1 MAVTKI
7 HAIKSTLG
15 KALAYIENPDKTD
28 GQLLVSGYNCEPQ
41 TASVDFE
48 MTAVLAHKV
57 RNLKRKR
64 SANLAYHLIQSFS
77 PGDAVTPQQ
86 AHELGK
92 KLAFEFGGGKYEYVV
107 ATHTDKGHI
116 HNHILL
122 NAVSFYDYKKLRT
135 VPYRTAR
142 EIRAISDRLCME
154 AKLSVIENP
163 QNIGRLYPAQTG
175 KKRTVSNRTEIRKR
189 LNFCLER
196 AGNYGQFVAMAQELD
211 ITPTIRGKHM
221 SYRLAGTGRA
231 VRDDSLSDTDT
242 FTYAG
247 ICARLADNAAE
258 QTCLRGGI
266 QKALGAAAD
275 MASFA
280 KNLKAAGIETMLKKP
295 NGLLL
300 YKAAHMDGTWVPAD
314 ALGAAFTAEGIEQTL
329 KNGTPPAPAAEKPLP
344 ERYREWTVNYPEICE
359 TAVKLTG
366 RQILSAGK
374 NGLLLRVRDENG
386 NAAKMMTNREQIT
399 TSPDGEV
406 TLHIGRD
413 FRYDLVYEDGTHGM
427 IRGAALIR
435 QIDDANGVQPLVVPL
450 AENQVKAMSLRGV
463 TITLPQQGIERLFV
477 PESDVVRN
485 PAAGMCAVRL
495 YHHCQ
500 YSYLPTGDTGKR
512 LQIQGDRL
520 AQMLGVAV
528 NPKVENTV
536 FSRRIA
542 AVERRK
548 GVENAKFLGKMLMG
562 MADENLF
569 TAADYD
575 AAIGNLGK
583 RQISLSNEIAALQEK
598 KKGFAAIA
606 KRLETCRTLKPL
618 WQQYTAL
625 PLKEKSAFYTAHAAE
640 LQAYHSAAAK
650 LEKAAVDQT
659 VEAEKVIALAEN
671 LEQRIQALKEQ
682 RREAALQEQNTRRE
696 QQVIMQIQDES
707 REDRRGSVNIV
718 I

>member
-1 MAVTKI
+1 
-7 HAIKSTLG
+7 
-15 KALAYIENPDKTD
+15 
-28 GQLLVSGYNCEPQ
+28 
-41 TASVDFE
+41 
-48 MTAVLAHKV
+48 
-57 RNLKRKR
+57 
-64 SANLAYHLIQSFS
+64 
-77 PGDAVTPQQ
+77 
-86 AHELGK
+86 
-92 KLAFEFGGGKYEYVV
+92 
-107 ATHTDKGHI
+107 
-116 HNHILL
+116 
-122 NAVSFYDYKKLRT
+122 
-135 VPYRTAR
+135 
-142 EIRAISDRLCME
+142 
-154 AKLSVIENP
+154 
-163 QNIGRLYPAQTG
+163 
-175 KKRTVSNRTEIRKR
+175 
-189 LNFCLER
+189 
-196 AGNYGQFVAMAQELD
+196 
-211 ITPTIRGKHM
+211 
-221 SYRLAGTGRA
+221 
-231 VRDDSLSDTDT
+231 
-242 FTYAG
+242 
-247 ICARLADNAAE
+247 
-258 QTCLRGGI
+258 
-266 QKALGAAAD
+266 

-329 KNGTPPAPAAEKPLP
+329 KNGTPPAPVAEKPLP

-413 FRYDLVYEDGTHGM
+413 FRYDLVYEDGTHGT

-435 QIDDANGVQPLVVPL
+435 QIDDVNGVQPRVVPL

-485 PAAGMCAVRL
+485 PAAGMCAVCL

-528 NPKVENTV
+528 NPKAENTV

-606 KRLETCRTLKPL
+606 KSLETCRTLKPL

-625 PLKEKSAFYTAHAAE
+625 PLKEKSVFYTAHAAE
-640 LQAYHSAAAK
+640 LQAYHNAAAK
-650 LEKAAVDQT
+650 LEKAEVDQT

-671 LEQRIQALKEQ
+671 LEQRMQALKEQ

-707 REDRRGSVNIV
+707 REDRRGGVNIV